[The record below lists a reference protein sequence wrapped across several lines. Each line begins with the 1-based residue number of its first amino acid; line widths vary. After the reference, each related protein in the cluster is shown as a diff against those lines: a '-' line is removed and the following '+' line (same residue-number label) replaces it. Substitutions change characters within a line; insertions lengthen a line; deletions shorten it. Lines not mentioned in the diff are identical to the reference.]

1 MPREEGSQFSYP
13 LNFTLSAIGIKWKPY
28 IIWHLAME
36 REPVSFDRVREIIPY
51 TITRKLTAQC
61 LKELVSDGI
70 AIRSAIPNE
79 DHPEQA
85 VYLYQLTPKG
95 YSLYAI
101 MRLMN
106 DWGLV
111 NGPFNGNS
119 GFRLAG
125 QRYRNKILYPA
136 CPDWESP
143 DGSEAFVWMRNIGAA
158 TDETASA
165 SLPERPEEGSGTT
178 SSSNPKGSA
187 KQ

>member
-1 MPREEGSQFSYP
+1 MPREEGSQFAYP

-28 IIWHLAME
+28 IIWHLARE

-111 NGPFNGNS
+111 NGPFSNKS

-143 DGSEAFVWMRNIGAA
+143 EGSEAFVWMREAGNA
-158 TDETASA
+158 ASA
-165 SLPERPEEGSGTT
+165 SSPEVSKEDRNAT
-178 SSSNPKGSA
+178 SSTDSKENAGR
-187 KQ
+187 